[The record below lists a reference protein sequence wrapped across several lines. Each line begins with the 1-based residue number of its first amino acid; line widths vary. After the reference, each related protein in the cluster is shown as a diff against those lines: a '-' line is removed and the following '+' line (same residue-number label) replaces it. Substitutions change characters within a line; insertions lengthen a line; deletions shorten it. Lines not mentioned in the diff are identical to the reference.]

1 MKKSTMRD
9 ISHAT
14 GLSMFTVSRALSGA
28 DGVSD
33 ESRMQVR
40 RVADEL
46 GYIPNR
52 AAQDLRKTS
61 RDSVTVITASTSNSY
76 YLDLMAGI
84 QKALR
89 PADWTVV
96 MADVAVEGVYD
107 ANLEARTIR
116 RLIETRTAGVIS
128 TLTLKPE
135 SVSLLSRWD
144 IPIVFVD
151 SAPPEGKVAFPSVT
165 TDNYEASREVGRHLA
180 GHHYADWLFLA
191 YPTRWSTRFE
201 RERGIREAADAHGV
215 RLEILESGNDPESAY
230 GVMAERLATRR
241 PLPRALIAGNNPL
254 LLGALRL
261 LREKGLRV
269 PHDVAVVAFDEFAW
283 SGLIDPPLTVLNER
297 SEEIGHR
304 AASMLARII
313 EAQSEAE
320 KRGLPAPPVYRDEDV
335 QRVEPQLVIRK
346 SCGC

>member
-9 ISHAT
+9 VSRVT

-33 ESRMQVR
+33 ESRLQVR
-40 RVADEL
+40 RAADEL

-61 RDSVTVITASTSNSY
+61 RDSVAVITASTSNSY
-76 YLDLMAGI
+76 YLDLMSGV

-96 MADVAVEGVYD
+96 MADVAVDGVYD
-107 ANLEARTIR
+107 AITEERTVR

-128 TLTLKPE
+128 TLTLKPA

-151 SAPPEGKVAFPSVT
+151 SAPPKGRVACPSVT
-165 TDNYEASREVGRHLA
+165 TDNYAASREVGRHLA
-180 GHHYADWLFLA
+180 GHGYADWLFLA
-191 YPTRWSTRFE
+191 YPARWSTRFE
-201 RERGIREAADAHGV
+201 RERGIREAAEAHGI
-215 RLEILESGNDPESAY
+215 RLEVLESGNDPESAHK
-230 GVMAERLATRR
+230 VMAARLAAGG

-261 LREKGLRV
+261 LRERGLHV
-269 PHDVAVVAFDEFAW
+269 PDDVAVVGFDEFAW
-283 SGLIDPPLTVLNER
+283 AGLTDPPLTVLNER

-304 AASMLARII
+304 AALMLARII
-313 EAQSEAE
+313 EAQGEAE
-320 KRGLPAPPVYRDEDV
+320 RRGQSAHPVYRDEDV
-335 QRVEPQLVIRK
+335 QQVEPELVIRR

>member
-1 MKKSTMRD
+1 MRD
-9 ISHAT
+9 VSRVT

-52 AAQDLRKTS
+52 AAQDLRKVS
-61 RDSVTVITASTSNSY
+61 RDSVAVITASTSNSY
-76 YLDLMAGI
+76 YLDLMSGI

-89 PADWTVV
+89 PANWTVV
-96 MADVAVEGVYD
+96 MADVAVDGVYD
-107 ANLEARTIR
+107 PDLEERTVR

-128 TLTLKPE
+128 TLALKPANAA
-135 SVSLLSRWD
+135 LLARWD
-144 IPIVFVD
+144 IPLVFVD
-151 SAPPEGKVAFPSVT
+151 SAPPKGKAAFPSVT
-165 TDNYEASREVGRHLA
+165 TDNYKASREVGRHLA
-180 GHHYADWLFLA
+180 EHGYEDWLFLI
-191 YPTRWSTRFE
+191 YPSRWSTRFE
-201 RERGIREAADAHGV
+201 RERGIREAAEIHGV
-215 RLEILESGNDPESAY
+215 RLEVLESGNDPDSAHA
-230 GVMAERLATRR
+230 VMAERLGEGRS
-241 PLPRALIAGNNPL
+241 LPRALVAGNNPL

-261 LREKGLRV
+261 LREKALRI
-269 PHDVAVVAFDEFAW
+269 PEDIAVIGFDEFAW

-313 EAQSEAE
+313 DGQSEAE
-320 KRGLPAPPVYRDEDV
+320 RRGAPAQPTYRDEDV
-335 QRVEPQLVIRK
+335 QQVEAELVIRR

>member
-1 MKKSTMRD
+1 MRD
-9 ISHAT
+9 VSRAT

-33 ESRMQVR
+33 ESRTQVR

-61 RDSVTVITASTSNSY
+61 RDSVAVITASTSNSY
-76 YLDLMAGI
+76 YLDLMSGI
-84 QKALR
+84 QRALR
-89 PADWTVV
+89 PIDWTVV

-107 ANLEARTIR
+107 PNLEERTIR

-128 TLTLKPE
+128 TLTLRPA

-151 SAPPEGKVAFPSVT
+151 SAPPKGKVTFPSVT

-180 GHHYADWLFLA
+180 GHGYADWLFLA
-191 YPTRWSTRFE
+191 YPADWSTRFE
-201 RERGIREAADAHGV
+201 RERGIREAAAAHGV
-215 RLEILESGNDPESAY
+215 RFEILESGNDPQSAHD
-230 GVMAERLATRR
+230 VLAERLATGG

-261 LREKGLRV
+261 LQEKGLRV
-269 PHDVAVVAFDEFAW
+269 PDDVAVVGFDEFAW

-313 EAQSEAE
+313 DGQNNAE
-320 KRGLPAPPVYRDEDV
+320 RRGQAAPPIYRDEDV
-335 QRVEPQLVIRK
+335 QRVEPQLVIRR